1 MGGKHVHLCTRGND
15 AGDGGCTMLV
25 LSGNIL
31 TDLRAPWLLGVGS
44 AITHQWLLRLTCNCP
59 CSCSL
64 FAYSELNFC
73 LSGSEESR
81 RWGPASGRETPLRSR
96 PHPLLFTSFLQSD
109 HPSAFLPCICSLCRS
124 ALLLSP
130 LLRFPCYVKTAQ
142 ELALCLGEWMAI
154 QGYGDR

>member
-1 MGGKHVHLCTRGND
+1 
-15 AGDGGCTMLV
+15 MLV
-25 LSGNIL
+25 LSWNIL
-31 TDLRAPWLLGVGS
+31 TGLRAPWLLWGGIAIYITGCSNSPVTALAHAHFLLAQNSTS
-44 AITHQWLLRLTCNCP
+44 AYLEVRKADDGGQPPAGKPRSGADPIRYYLLL
-59 CSCSL
+59 SSSL
-64 FAYSELNFC
+64 
-73 LSGSEESR
+73 
-81 RWGPASGRETPLRSR
+81 
-96 PHPLLFTSFLQSD
+96 D